1 MDDFHDFFF
10 KFFSRIFFPKVF
22 FQFFFENFSPKKF
35 FSNIFLPIFYFS
47 PKASDH
53 ARHARHARQDRPIDV
68 TSNNIICH
76 QDVCVFL
83 YAVCRSDNR
92 CQNNRNVYS
101 DYFVIWFPNNPSQ
114 ENTVFH
120 TYGRSV

>member
-1 MDDFHDFFF
+1 MDDFHDFFSNF
-10 KFFSRIFFPKVF
+10 FPEFFFQKSFFNFFSKIFPLKNCFQTF
-22 FQFFFENFSPKKF
+22 FYPF
-35 FSNIFLPIFYFS
+35 FYFS
-47 PKASDH
+47 PKASD
-53 ARHARHARQDRPIDV
+53 HARHARQDRPIDV